1 MNHCVFS
8 PCRIYR
14 YRLDHVIDES
24 NDRALAFC
32 MLNPSTAD
40 ENQLDPTLRRCRN
53 FADRW
58 GFGRMIIGNLF
69 AFRATDPADMKS
81 AVDPVGPDNDDALRE
96 IAYEADL
103 VVCAW
108 GAHGD
113 YMGRDEHVTATL
125 RRIRDLHALSFTASD
140 MPRHPLYLRGD
151 LKPQP
156 FRARWVA

>member
-1 MNHCVFS
+1 MNPCIFS
-8 PCRIYR
+8 RCRAYR
-14 YRLDHVIDES
+14 YRLDHEWDPDGKLV
-24 NDRALAFC
+24 AFIA
-32 MLNPSTAD
+32 LNPSTAD
-40 ENQLDPTLRRCRN
+40 EDQLDPTLRRCRN
-53 FADRW
+53 FAQAW
-58 GFGRMIIGNLF
+58 GFGRMAIGNLF
-69 AFRATDPADMKS
+69 AFRATDPADMKR
-81 AVDPVGPDNDDALRE
+81 AVDPIGEDNDDALRE

-125 RRIRDLHALSFTASD
+125 RRIRDLHALAFTASD